1 MKKAIIKW
9 LFGNNWE
16 EYWELHDKYCKELN
30 AHIESLEE
38 NQKLRLE
45 LMEKIESH
53 IRTLDFSQK
62 LMDLL
67 KENGIDYSEIKY

>member
-53 IRTLDFSQK
+53 IRTLDFSQR